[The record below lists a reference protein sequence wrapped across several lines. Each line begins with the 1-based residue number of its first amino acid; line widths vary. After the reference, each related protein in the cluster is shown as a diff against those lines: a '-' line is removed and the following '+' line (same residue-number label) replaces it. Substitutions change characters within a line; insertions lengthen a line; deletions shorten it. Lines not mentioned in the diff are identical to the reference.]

1 MAVTP
6 TYPGVYV
13 QEIPS
18 GVRTITGVSTSVTAF
33 VGQARRGPLNRAV
46 RIQNYADFERRFGGL
61 DPESEMTYAVRA
73 FFLNGGTEAFIV
85 RVARDAVA
93 AARALQNQTPV
104 DVLQV
109 TALDQGASGNSIHL
123 AVDHDTDNPASHFNL
138 TVRFDSPQGE
148 AEDRLETF
156 RNLSMSRHHPRYV
169 EDMLNGVSQL
179 VSATR
184 VAPPGALPAG
194 TSTSATL
201 TDDAGNLVDAT
212 HNRIRVVVD
221 FGDPQDI
228 QVDAAAVAAAGNAV
242 QQLGNLCQQIDAQLV
257 GADCAPSGGNNAV
270 VMTSQLVNDERSSIR
285 VLPGL
290 ASDASVRLGL
300 GTGNGGVE
308 VDAMAGWRP
317 APVPVPGT
325 LTSNVLANA
334 DLGGAPAT
342 LPDANNHLL
351 RVSIDGAGP
360 DQVDLGVGIAA
371 GANLAERLD
380 NLASRLRDAVRAA
393 RPLQPGYRDFECL
406 VQGGNRLRLVSGS
419 TGAGSSVVVEAVAG
433 DGIAAALNLLPAD
446 GAVSTAGAA
455 VTLEG
460 GNEQPFQLDQPVA
473 VQLFVGDR
481 VNRRGLYALEDI
493 DLFNLL
499 VLPGVDSAA
508 ILADADAYC
517 QERRA
522 FFIVDAPRTSVTP
535 AQMETTISGTAL
547 PRSDHA
553 AVYYP
558 WLDVAD
564 ALRGGRPRRSAPSG
578 TVAGIF
584 ARTDATRGVW
594 KAPAGTE
601 ASLRGALGLA
611 HPLTDPENG
620 ILNPLGVNCLRSFPV
635 TGTVVWGSRTL
646 RGADVLAS
654 EWKYVP
660 VRRTALFIEESLYRG
675 SQWVVFEP
683 NDEPLWSQIR
693 LNVGAFMQRLFLQG
707 AFQGGSPNEAYLVKC
722 DAETTTQDDI
732 DRGVV
737 NILVGFAPLK
747 PAEFVILQIQ
757 QLAGQAQS

>member
-73 FFLNGGTEAFIV
+73 FFLNGGTEAFVV

-93 AARALQNQTPV
+93 AARTLQNQTPV

-123 AVDHDTDNPASHFNL
+123 AVDYDTDNPGSHFNL
-138 TVRFDSPQGE
+138 TVHFDSPQGE
-148 AEDRLETF
+148 AEDRIETF

-179 VSATR
+179 VSVNR
-184 VAPPGALPAG
+184 VAPPGALPEG

-212 HNRIRVVVD
+212 HNRLRVAVN

-228 QVDAAAVAAAGNAV
+228 QIDAAAVAAAGNAAA
-242 QQLGNLCQQIDAQLV
+242 QLTELCQRINGQLD
-257 GADCAPSGGNNAV
+257 GADCAPSGNDAIRI
-270 VMTSQLVNDERSSIR
+270 TSPATDESSSIR
-285 VLPGL
+285 VSPGL
-290 ASDASVRLGL
+290 ANDVSVRLGL
-300 GTGNGGVE
+300 GTGNGGLE

-317 APVPVPGT
+317 SPVPVAGI
-325 LTSNVLANA
+325 LTSGVLANA
-334 DLGGAPAT
+334 NLGGAPAT
-342 LPDANNHLL
+342 RPDANNHLL

-360 DQVDLGVGIAA
+360 DQVDLGTDIAA
-371 GANLAERLD
+371 GANLAERLA
-380 NLASRLRDAVRAA
+380 NLAGRLRDAVRAA
-393 RPLQPGYRDFECL
+393 RPLHPGYRDFDCVVE
-406 VQGGNRLRLVSGS
+406 GGNRLRLSSGS
-419 TGAGSSVVVEAVAG
+419 TGAGSTVLVEAADGDGLAAALSLLLTGAATAVAG
-433 DGIAAALNLLPAD
+433 
-446 GAVSTAGAA
+446 SA

-460 GNEQPFQLDQPVA
+460 GNEQPFQLDEPVA

-481 VNRRGLYALEDI
+481 VNRRGLYALENI

-499 VLPGVDSAA
+499 VLPGVDNAA

-517 QERRA
+517 KERRA
-522 FFIVDAPRTSVTP
+522 FFIVDAPRASVTP
-535 AQMETTISGTAL
+535 TQMETTISGTAL
-547 PRSDHA
+547 PRSDYA

-558 WLDVAD
+558 WLDLAD
-564 ALRGGRPRRSAPSG
+564 PLRGGRPRRSAPSG

-601 ASLRGALGLA
+601 ATLRGALGLV